1 MKLNIKTKPQTPNR
15 YMHSLKELQALVQQ
29 EINSLQIKNAP
40 HDLYEP
46 IRYSMSLSAKR
57 IRPALVLLS
66 CELFGGDVHKAIKAS
81 VGIEL
86 FHNFTLLH
94 DDIMDNAPLRR
105 NKPTVHTKWNSNVA
119 ILSGDAMFTK
129 AFQQMMLVD
138 DEVMRPVLDLFS
150 ETALFVCEGQQLDMD
165 YEKMLNIKIDDY
177 INMITLKTAV
187 LLAASLKTGA
197 LIAKTNAENAMHI
210 YEYGKNLGIAF
221 QLQDDIL
228 DVYADPEKFGKQIG
242 GDIISNKKT
251 YLLLTAL
258 YKANIDQYEAISNL
272 LNDRKERF
280 TPYEKVNRITAIYN
294 ELGVKEIAET
304 EVNNYYSEALRH
316 LDKIK
321 ISDENKKVLGEFG
334 EHLMKREL

>member
-1 MKLNIKTKPQTPNR
+1 
-15 YMHSLKELQALVQQ
+15 MHSIKELQALVQK
-29 EINSLQIKNAP
+29 EIDALQIKTTP

-46 IRYSMSLSAKR
+46 IRYSISLNAKR

-66 CELFGGDVHKAIKAS
+66 CELFGGDVSKALKAS
-81 VGIEL
+81 IGIEL

-105 NKPTVHTKWNSNVA
+105 NQPTVHTKWNSNVA

-138 DEVMRPVLDLFS
+138 DAVMRPVLDLFS
-150 ETALFVCEGQQLDMD
+150 ETALLVCEGQQLDMD
-165 YEKMLNIKIDDY
+165 YEKMLNIKIEDY

-197 LIAKTNAENAMHI
+197 LIAKTNTANAMHI
-210 YEYGKNLGIAF
+210 YEYGKNIGIAF

-242 GDIISNKKT
+242 GDIIANKKT
-251 YLLLTAL
+251 YLLITAL
-258 YKANIDQYEAISNL
+258 YKANIDQYEAMSQL
-272 LNDRKERF
+272 LNDRKDRYA
-280 TPYEKVNRITAIYN
+280 PYEKVSRITAIYN
-294 ELGVKEIAET
+294 ELGVKEIAENA
-304 EVNNYYSEALRH
+304 VSNYYNIALEH
-316 LDKIK
+316 LNKIE
-321 ISDENKKVLGEFG
+321 ISDEYKKALRVFG

>member
-1 MKLNIKTKPQTPNR
+1 
-15 YMHSLKELQALVQQ
+15 MHSLKELQALVQQ
-29 EINSLQIKNAP
+29 EIDALQIKTTP
-40 HDLYEP
+40 RDLYEP

-57 IRPALVLLS
+57 IRPALVLLG
-66 CELFGGDVHKAIKAS
+66 CELFDGNVNNALKAS
-81 VGIEL
+81 IGIEL

-105 NKPTVHTKWNSNVA
+105 NQPTVHTKWNSNVA

-129 AFQQMMLVD
+129 AFQQLMMVN
-138 DEVMRPVLDLFS
+138 DEVLRPVLDLFS
-150 ETALFVCEGQQLDMD
+150 EVALLVCEGQQLDMD

-197 LIAKTNAENAMHI
+197 LIAKTTEANAEHI

-242 GDIISNKKT
+242 GDIIANKKT
-251 YLLLTAL
+251 YLLITAL
-258 YKANIDQYEAISNL
+258 YNANIDQYEALSAL

-280 TPYEKVNRITAIYN
+280 APYEKVNRVTAIYN
-294 ELGVKEIAET
+294 ELGVRKIAET
-304 EVNNYYSEALRH
+304 AVNNYYAEALKH
-316 LDKIK
+316 LNKIEL
-321 ISDENKKVLGEFG
+321 SDENKKVLYEFG
-334 EHLMKREL
+334 EMLMKREL

>member
-1 MKLNIKTKPQTPNR
+1 
-15 YMHSLKELQALVQQ
+15 MHSLKELQTLVQH
-29 EINSLQIKNAP
+29 EINTLQIKSTP

-46 IRYSMSLSAKR
+46 IRYSMSLNAKR
-57 IRPALVLLS
+57 IRPALVLLA
-66 CELFGGDVHKAIKAS
+66 CELFRGDVRKALKAS

-105 NKPTVHTKWNSNVA
+105 NQPTVHTKWNNNVA

-129 AFQQMMLVD
+129 AFQQMMHVD

-150 ETALFVCEGQQLDMD
+150 ETALQVCEGQQLDMD
-165 YEKMLNIKIDDY
+165 YEKMLNIKIEDY
-177 INMITLKTAV
+177 LHMITLKTAV

-197 LIAKTNAENAMHI
+197 LIAKTTTDNAEHI

-242 GDIISNKKT
+242 GDIIANKKT

-258 YKANIDQYEAISNL
+258 DQANIDQYETISTL

-280 TPYEKVNRITAIYN
+280 APFEKVNRVTAIYN
-294 ELGVKEIAET
+294 ELGVKEIAEK
-304 EVNNYYSEALRH
+304 EMNNYYHIALEH
-316 LDKIK
+316 LDKIE
-321 ISDENKKVLGEFG
+321 ISNENKKALYEFG
-334 EHLMKREL
+334 ELLMKREL

>member
-1 MKLNIKTKPQTPNR
+1 M
-15 YMHSLKELQALVQQ
+15 VQQ
-29 EINSLQIKNAP
+29 AITTLPIKQHP
-40 HDLYEP
+40 SFLYEP
-46 IRYSMSLSAKR
+46 IRYSMSLNAKR
-57 IRPALVLLS
+57 IRPALVLMS
-66 CELFGGDVHKAIKAS
+66 CQLFGGDVSKAINAAA
-81 VGIEL
+81 GIEL

-105 NKPTVHTKWNSNVA
+105 NQPTVHTKWNSNVA

-129 AFQQMMLVD
+129 AFQQMMLVE
-138 DEVMRPVLDLFS
+138 DEVIRPVLDLFS
-150 ETALFVCEGQQLDMD
+150 ETALQVCEGQQLDMD
-165 YEKMLNIKIDDY
+165 YEKMLNVKIEDY

-197 LIAKTNAENAMHI
+197 LIAKTTSENALHI
-210 YEYGKNLGIAF
+210 YEFGKNLGIAF

-242 GDIISNKKT
+242 GDIIANKKT

-258 YKANIDQYEAISNL
+258 YKANIDQYETISQL

-280 TPYEKVNRITAIYN
+280 APYEKVNRITAIYN
-294 ELGVKEIAET
+294 ELGVKEIAEN
-304 EVNNYYSEALRH
+304 EVSNYYHIALEH
-316 LDKIK
+316 LKNIQ
-321 ISDENKKVLGEFG
+321 ISDENKKVLREFG

>member
-1 MKLNIKTKPQTPNR
+1 
-15 YMHSLKELQALVQQ
+15 MHSLKELQALVQQ
-29 EINSLQIKNAP
+29 EIDSLQIKTSP

-57 IRPALVLLS
+57 IRPALVLLG
-66 CELFGGDVHKAIKAS
+66 CELFGGDARKAVKAS
-81 VGIEL
+81 IGIEL

-105 NKPTVHTKWNSNVA
+105 NQPTVHTKWNSNVA

-129 AFQQMMLVD
+129 AFQQMMMVD
-138 DEVMRPVLDLFS
+138 DEVMRPVLNLFS
-150 ETALFVCEGQQLDMD
+150 ETALSVCEGQQLDMD
-165 YEKMLNIKIDDY
+165 YEKVLNIKIEDY
-177 INMITLKTAV
+177 LNMITLKTAV

-197 LIAKTNAENAMHI
+197 LIAKTNDENAIHI

-242 GDIISNKKT
+242 GDIIANKKT

-258 YKANIDQYEAISNL
+258 YKANIDQYEALSEL

-280 TPYEKVNRITAIYN
+280 LPYEKVNRITTIYD
-294 ELGVKEIAET
+294 ELGVKEITET
-304 EVNNYYSEALRH
+304 EVNKYYNEALKH
-316 LDKIK
+316 LNKIE
-321 ISDENKKVLGEFG
+321 ISDENKKVLREFG
-334 EHLMKREL
+334 AHLMKREL